1 MKKLVIGII
10 LVIGSIGNIFSKTT
24 TEPKILFV
32 LTAAIGAYLIYLY
45 RKEPESKNENSSTTK
60 ASAFTPV
67 ATTTNSPSNTLPAPS
82 IPYGVSGKRSINQI
96 RRIEKID
103 KGISI
108 NSKEYLGVNMKNKT
122 FIVLFGKRTYKYKFS
137 DLIDF
142 EISNDCAQKISGN
155 MLATVAG
162 NALFGPIGALAGSV
176 KSRKIKQTKAKMYYF
191 NLFIND
197 LYCGNIKFDI
207 PAKVGEAKL
216 TELTNTLRFI
226 LNNK

>member
-10 LVIGSIGNIFSKTT
+10 LVLGSIGNIFSES
-24 TEPKILFV
+24 TEPKLVFV
-32 LTAAIGAYLIYLY
+32 FTAAIGAYLIYLY
-45 RKEPESKNENSSTTK
+45 RKESGLKTENSTSTK
-60 ASAFTPV
+60 PSAFAPV
-67 ATTTNSPSNTLPAPS
+67 ATTINNLTSSSPTPS
-82 IPYGVSGKRSINQI
+82 IPYGVSGKRSINHI
-96 RRIEKID
+96 RKIEKMD
-103 KGISI
+103 KGVSI
-108 NSKEYLGVNMKNKT
+108 NSKVYLGVNMKNKT
-122 FIVLFGKRTYKYKFS
+122 FIVLSGKRTYKYKFS

-162 NALFGPIGALAGSV
+162 SALFGPIGALAGSV
-176 KSRKIKQTKAKMYYF
+176 KSRKIKQTKAKMYYY

-216 TELTNTLRFI
+216 TELTNTLRFV